1 VRLNPLTGNAIIVLE
16 TGDLALASAVTSEW
30 TLLKSGNLDLVMF
43 KNSVKGMV
51 NIILAGYLLIP
62 LIALV
67 TGWRMKKTAKISSGK
82 A

>member
-51 NIILAGYLLIP
+51 NIILVGYLLIL